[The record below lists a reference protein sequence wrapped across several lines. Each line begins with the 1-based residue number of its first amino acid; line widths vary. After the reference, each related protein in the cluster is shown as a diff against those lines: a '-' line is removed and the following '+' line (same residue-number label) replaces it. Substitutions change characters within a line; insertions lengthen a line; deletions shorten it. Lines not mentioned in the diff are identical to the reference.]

1 MSILFVDESK
11 AKGYTMV
18 AALVVPGDA
27 TSLRRDVR
35 SLVLPGQRRI
45 HFTKEQ
51 PERKRLILSRLTA
64 FGAQAQV
71 FHCAAK
77 SQLLG
82 REACLTGIVAHA
94 AEHAHTKIVI
104 ERDESIEKADRQI
117 LFREVRRH
125 GLGDIL
131 SYAHEVPHQEPLLWV
146 ADAIAWSYTKAE
158 NGRNAPTRSSRGLPS
173 CRHESAKLGSPTVRK
188 AAELTSHRYC
198 SAQHHSSSVMS
209 WRPAHPRANF
219 RPRYLGFPGGTLR
232 FGRLNQPKVH
242 SAHSSLHA
250 QSSPVALSFPG
261 TCLAPNTP
269 KTQLNHSWETG
280 DDRVH
285 SKEAKRL
292 LPSPH

>member
-18 AALVVPGDA
+18 AALVVPGDV

-71 FHCAAK
+71 FHCATK
-77 SQLLG
+77 SQILG

-131 SYAHEVPHQEPLLWV
+131 SYALEVPHQEPLLWV
-146 ADAIAWSYTKAE
+146 ADAIAWSYTKGGEWKKRADPLIA
-158 NGRNAPTRSSRGLPS
+158 GIT
-173 CRHESAKLGSPTVRK
+173 KL
-188 AAELTSHRYC
+188 
-198 SAQHHSSSVMS
+198 
-209 WRPAHPRANF
+209 
-219 RPRYLGFPGGTLR
+219 
-232 FGRLNQPKVH
+232 
-242 SAHSSLHA
+242 SL
-250 QSSPVALSFPG
+250 
-261 TCLAPNTP
+261 
-269 KTQLNHSWETG
+269 
-280 DDRVH
+280 
-285 SKEAKRL
+285 
-292 LPSPH
+292 

>member
-1 MSILFVDESK
+1 MDESK

-71 FHCAAK
+71 FHCATK

-104 ERDESIEKADRQI
+104 ERDESIEKADRQ
-117 LFREVRRH
+117 
-125 GLGDIL
+125 D
-131 SYAHEVPHQEPLLWV
+131 SVP
-146 ADAIAWSYTKAE
+146 
-158 NGRNAPTRSSRGLPS
+158 
-173 CRHESAKLGSPTVRK
+173 
-188 AAELTSHRYC
+188 
-198 SAQHHSSSVMS
+198 
-209 WRPAHPRANF
+209 
-219 RPRYLGFPGGTLR
+219 
-232 FGRLNQPKVH
+232 
-242 SAHSSLHA
+242 
-250 QSSPVALSFPG
+250 
-261 TCLAPNTP
+261 
-269 KTQLNHSWETG
+269 
-280 DDRVH
+280 
-285 SKEAKRL
+285 
-292 LPSPH
+292 